1 MKKSILWTSLAML
14 LASCAGSNSNS
25 NGGPAI
31 PPDKDVEAK
40 VNEVI
45 GKLTLEEKIG
55 QMTQISLDV
64 MGRMDSTGK
73 FTFYDGVLERLIDQ
87 YKVGSFLNVPGSSVT
102 PEVWYSIIEPIQTR
116 SIEVIGVPTVYG
128 LDQNHGAT
136 YSTGATFFPQNLS
149 VAASFNT
156 EIARVAGEICA
167 YETRAC
173 DCPWT
178 FSPTLDL
185 GRDPRWPRIY
195 EDYGEDPLVNAM
207 MGAAA
212 VRGFQGDNPNKID
225 DKHIAVCVKHYM
237 GYGVPFSGKDRTPAY
252 ISNQD
257 LREKHF
263 APYLAALKAGAL
275 SVMVNSSSINGVPV
289 HSNAELLTQWLK
301 VDLGWD
307 GMIVTDWADID
318 NLWRREKIAV
328 DKKDAICKA
337 INAGIDMT
345 MDPYSTDFCDLLKEL
360 VDEGKV
366 SMDRINDA
374 AARVIR
380 MKVRLG
386 LFDEPNTKWTDYPD
400 FGCEAYAKTALEGAE
415 ECIVL
420 LKNNNNVLPIA
431 QGKKILVT
439 GPNGNSMRSLN
450 GGWSYTWQGHLTNQ
464 FASGYNTIYK
474 ALANKF
480 GEANVKYVAGVQY
493 KEDGSWKDELEPDFS
508 SAVAAARSADVIV
521 ACIGENS
528 YCETPGNLTDLN
540 ISANQAQLVRELS
553 KTGKPI
559 VLVLNEGRPRLIAPI
574 EPLASAVI
582 DAILPGNYGGDALA
596 NLISG
601 DANFSAKLPFTYP
614 KEINSLVT
622 YDYKVSE
629 EVETMEGAYDYNAVV
644 ASQWPFGFGLS
655 YTTYEY
661 SDLRL
666 NKTEFSPEDDLEFIV
681 KLANTG
687 NVAGKEA
694 VLLFSSDLV
703 ASQVPDGRR
712 LRAFTKVDLKPGES
726 KEVKLS
732 IPARDLAF
740 VGNDGKWKIEEGD
753 FRFQIGD
760 QVVNARCNTTKQ
772 WTEPNIH

>member
-1 MKKSILWTSLAML
+1 MRKSIFWAALALML
-14 LASCAGSNSNS
+14 SGCSGSNAGSDKA
-25 NGGPAI
+25 AI
-31 PPDKDVEAK
+31 PADKDVEAK
-40 VNEVI
+40 VKEVMSR
-45 GKLTLEEKIG
+45 LSLEEKIG
-55 QMTQISLDV
+55 QMTQIQIPG
-64 MGRMDSTGK
+64 MMDSTG
-73 FTFYDGVLERLIDQ
+73 TFQFYPGALEQLIDK
-87 YKVGSFLNVPGSSVT
+87 YKVGSFLNVPGTSQT
-102 PEVWYSIIEPIQTR
+102 PEVWYTIIEPLQNR
-116 SIEVIGVPTVYG
+116 SMDSIGVPTIYG

-136 YSTGATFFPQNLS
+136 YTTGATFFPQNLS

-156 EIARVAGEICA
+156 DIAKVAAEICA
-167 YETRAC
+167 YETRAS

-195 EDYGEDPLVNAM
+195 EDYGEDPLVNAL

-212 VRGFQGDNPNKID
+212 VRGFQGDNPNHID
-225 DKHIAVCVKHYM
+225 NKHIAVCVKHYM

-252 ISNQD
+252 ISAQD

-263 APYLAALKAGAL
+263 APYLAAIKAGAL
-275 SVMVNSSSINGVPV
+275 SIMVNSGSVNGTPM
-289 HSNAELLTQWLK
+289 HANAELLTQWLK

-307 GMIVTDWADID
+307 GVIVTDWADID
-318 NLWRREKIAV
+318 NLWKREKVAAN
-328 DKKDAICKA
+328 KKDAICKA

-366 SMDRINDA
+366 GMDRINDA
-374 AARVIR
+374 ASRVVR

-400 FGCEAYAKTALEGAE
+400 FGSEAFAQTALKGAE

-420 LKNNNNVLPIA
+420 LKNDDGVLPIA

-439 GPNGNSMRSLN
+439 GPNGNTMRGLN
-450 GGWSYTWQGHLTNQ
+450 GGWSYTWQGEQTNR
-464 FASGYNTIYK
+464 FATAYNTIYQ
-474 ALANKF
+474 ALANKY
-480 GEANVKYVAGVQY
+480 GAANVKYVPGVQY
-493 KEDGSWKDELEPDFS
+493 KDRGAYYEEETPEYA

-540 ISANQAQLVRELS
+540 ISPNQAQLVKELA

-559 VLVLNEGRPRLIAPI
+559 VLVLNEGRPRLIASI
-574 EPLASAVI
+574 EPLAKGVI

-629 EVETMEGAYDYNAVV
+629 EVETMAGAYDYNAVV

-655 YTTYEY
+655 YTTFEY

-666 NKTEFSPEDDLEFIV
+666 NKTEFAPEDELEFTV
-681 KLANTG
+681 RVTNTG

-712 LRAFTKVDLKPGES
+712 LRAFTKLDFNPGES
-726 KEVKLS
+726 HEVKLK

-740 VGNDGKWKIEEGD
+740 VGADGKWVLEEGD
-753 FRFQIGD
+753 FRFQIGN
-760 QVVNARCNTTKQ
+760 QVINGTCTATKQ
-772 WTEPNIH
+772 WAKPNIH

>member
-1 MKKSILWTSLAML
+1 MKKSILWGALSLL
-14 LASCAGSNSNS
+14 LASCAG
-25 NGGPAI
+25 GGSTNAPAI
-31 PPDKDVEAK
+31 PADKDVEAK
-40 VNEVI
+40 VKEVLSQ
-45 GKLTLEEKIG
+45 LTLEEKIG

-64 MGRMDSTGK
+64 MGRMDSTGT
-73 FTFYDGVLERLIDQ
+73 FTYYDGVLERLIDQ
-87 YKVGSFLNVPGSSVT
+87 YKVGSFLNVPGGAVS
-102 PEVWYSIIEPIQTR
+102 PETWYSIIEPLQTR
-116 SIEVIGVPTVYG
+116 SLEVIGVPTIYG

-136 YSTGATFFPQNLS
+136 YTTGATFFPQNLS

-156 EIARVAGEICA
+156 EIAQKAGEICA
-167 YETRAC
+167 YETRAS

-185 GRDPRWPRIY
+185 GRDPRWPRIF
-195 EDYGEDPLVNAM
+195 EDYGEDPLVNAL

-212 VRGFQGDNPNKID
+212 VRGFQGDDPNHID
-225 DKHIAVCVKHYM
+225 RNHIAVCVKHYM

-252 ISNQD
+252 ISAQD

-275 SVMVNSSSINGVPV
+275 SVMVNSSSINGTPV
-289 HSNAELLTQWLK
+289 HANAELLTQWLK

-307 GMIVTDWADID
+307 GVIVTDWADID
-318 NLWRREKIAV
+318 NLWRREKVAA
-328 DKKDAICKA
+328 DKKEAICKA

-360 VDEGKV
+360 VEEGRV
-366 SMDRINDA
+366 DMSRIDDA

-386 LFDEPNTKWTDYPD
+386 LFDTPNTKWTEYPD
-400 FGCEAYAKTALEGAE
+400 FGSEIFAEVAREAAQ

-420 LKNNNNVLPIA
+420 LKNKDSLLPIA

-439 GPNGNSMRSLN
+439 GPNGDTMRGLN

-464 FASGYNTIYK
+464 FATGYNTIYE
-474 ALANKF
+474 ALANKY
-480 GEANVKYVAGVQY
+480 GEANVKYVPGVQY
-493 KEDGSWKDELEPDFS
+493 KEDGAYYEELAPDYA
-508 SAVAAARSADVIV
+508 SAVAAARSADIIV

-540 ISANQAQLVRELS
+540 ISPNQAQLVRELA

-559 VLVLNEGRPRLIAPI
+559 VLILNEGRPRLISSI

-582 DAILPGNYGGDALA
+582 EAILPGNYGGDALA
-596 NLISG
+596 DLLSG
-601 DANFSAKLPFTYP
+601 DANFSGKLPFTYP

-655 YTTYEY
+655 YTTFSY
-661 SDLRL
+661 SNLTINR
-666 NKTEFSPEDDLEFIV
+666 TEFGPDDTLEFTIS
-681 KLANTG
+681 LTNTG
-687 NVAGKEA
+687 KVAGKEA
-694 VLLFSSDLV
+694 VMLFSSDLV

-712 LRAFTKVDLKPGES
+712 LRAFTKVDTDPGQS
-726 KEVKLS
+726 QQVKLS

-740 VGNDGKWKIEEGD
+740 VGADGKWLLEEGD

-760 QVVNARCNTTKQ
+760 QVITARCTSTKQ
-772 WTEPNIH
+772 WSEPNIH